1 MVCSSLFSTPNINRS
16 FNGRKQLRKSS
27 FVLVLTSQTPIS
39 TMNKKTVNP
48 TMFLRIFLKINY
60 IGGGA
65 AAHWDL
71 TTHKITEAIIHGC
84 WNENIFWSMLRL
96 WSVWL
101 IKIPSIYW
109 QFLCVSCVCS
119 FPKNVTHISR
129 IIKYYWLDKSDLS
142 MCIWVQEK
150 FSSTYRRGSTT
161 RWNISDWWLLI
172 C

>member
-1 MVCSSLFSTPNINRS
+1 
-16 FNGRKQLRKSS
+16 
-27 FVLVLTSQTPIS
+27 
-39 TMNKKTVNP
+39 
-48 TMFLRIFLKINY
+48 MFLRIFLKINY

-150 FSSTYRRGSTT
+150 FSSTDRRGSTT
-161 RWNISDWWLLI
+161 RRLVTLNLLTTALPFPFNWISYSLRAAQKLFVSVFWILTVHPVNVVFI
-172 C
+172 QCHAIT